1 MIQTMGVIT
10 DGGANMT
17 SKVSKLRQEL
27 PDREAI
33 RECLFRYSRGV
44 DRLDEA
50 MIRSAYWP
58 DAIDNH
64 LNFVGTV
71 DQFVAMAFPLMRH
84 MDQAIHMIGNILID
98 MHGDKAD
105 VESYFWGI
113 QRITGAGGGKQ
124 DVIAAGRYLD
134 RFTRRDDEWRIAQ
147 RMVMTDW
154 FRDFPDSAD
163 WSKGLMGIAVKPGGR
178 FPDDASYHLLRLF
191 QDEVT
196 SEPQ

>member
-1 MIQTMGVIT
+1 
-10 DGGANMT
+10 MT
-17 SKVSKLRQEL
+17 TTVSKLRDEL

-33 RECLFRYSRGV
+33 RECLYRYARGV
-44 DRLDEA
+44 DRLDEE

-58 DAIDNH
+58 DAIDDH

-71 DQFVAMAFPLMRH
+71 DQFVDMAFPLMRR

-98 MHGDKAD
+98 MRGDEAD

-113 QRITGAGGGKQ
+113 QRITGEGGTKQ

-134 RFTRRDDEWRIAQ
+134 RFARRQDEWRIAR

-154 FRDFPDSAD
+154 FRHFPDSAD
-163 WSKGLMGIAVKPGGR
+163 WSKGLMGIPVEPGGR
-178 FPDDASYHLLRLF
+178 FPDDASYSLLRLF
-191 QDEVT
+191 RHGAARPGPSQ
-196 SEPQ
+196 P